1 MSRTSEPPGVP
12 EPEEQS
18 VYAGLVDATGADA
31 AHWAFGTRAEDPLAG
46 LDTSVPPGLDAG
58 DLARECLALGDDALV
73 LGHRLS
79 EWCSRAPELEEDI
92 ALANVALDLLGQAR
106 RLLARA
112 AAADPGV
119 LPALPEGAPV
129 APEDALAF
137 FRGPAQ
143 FHSSRMAALP
153 DPDFAQA
160 VVRLFWWAS
169 ARLAVLARAR
179 THPDPVLAAIAAAGV
194 PEVAYHRDWA
204 ASWVLILAQ
213 GTEESRRRTLAAVA
227 ALAPSYAELLGR
239 HQQVREEVVEVV
251 GELFDRAGLVTP
263 PTASPDSPADR
274 LAGLLAEMQ
283 SVARAHPRG
292 RW

>member
-1 MSRTSEPPGVP
+1 MSRTSEPTGVP
-12 EPEEQS
+12 RAEEQS

-46 LDTSVPPGLDAG
+46 LDTSVPPGVDAG

-106 RLLARA
+106 RLLTRA

-137 FRGPAQ
+137 FRGPGE
-143 FHSSRMAALP
+143 FHSSRTAALD
-153 DPDFAQA
+153 DPDFAHA

-179 THPDPVLAAIAAAGV
+179 THADPVLAAIAATGV

-204 ASWVLILAQ
+204 ASWVLTLAQ
-213 GTEESRRRTLAAVA
+213 GTDESRRRTLAAVA
-227 ALAPSYAELLGR
+227 ALAPSYAELLAR
-239 HQQVREEVVEVV
+239 HPEVREEVGEVV
-251 GELFDRAGLVTP
+251 GELFERADLATP
-263 PTASPDSPADR
+263 PAHAAEPPDR
-274 LAGLLAEMQ
+274 LADLLAEMQ